1 MKERIIGALK
11 SADRPVSGQH
21 LADEL
26 GVSRAALWKQVEG
39 LRAIGYVIDGS
50 PRVGYTLASEPDRLF
65 TPLVEEGLPTEFAGN
80 VVVLDHVDSTNTLA
94 KEMAS
99 REEMKPAGLV
109 VAESQGAGR
118 GRFGRHWRSPPGGIW
133 CSLVLWPKI
142 AAQDAGALPLLASVV
157 VAEAVAE
164 ATGVDIRIKWPND
177 LLINDRKVAGILT
190 EMAAEMGEVD
200 YLVVGIGLNA
210 NLTFTDLGEPDLN
223 ATTLLDEIGASVDRH
238 RLITDI
244 VNRLWGDLPELTRL
258 SSVLDRWRARSATLG
273 RSVTVMSGGGQ
284 FSGIAIDLN
293 EDGGLIV
300 EDGAGVRRVFR
311 SGEVDWWD

>member
-1 MKERIIGALK
+1 
-11 SADRPVSGQH
+11 
-21 LADEL
+21 
-26 GVSRAALWKQVEG
+26 
-39 LRAIGYVIDGS
+39 
-50 PRVGYTLASEPDRLF
+50 
-65 TPLVEEGLPTEFAGN
+65 
-80 VVVLDHVDSTNTLA
+80 
-94 KEMAS
+94 
-99 REEMKPAGLV
+99 
-109 VAESQGAGR
+109 
-118 GRFGRHWRSPPGGIW
+118 
-133 CSLVLWPKI
+133 
-142 AAQDAGALPLLASVV
+142 